1 MAYAI
6 TQNCCNDASC
16 VAVCPVN
23 CIHPTPDE
31 PAFGTTE
38 MLYVDP
44 QTCIDCGACADVCP
58 VDALFPVD
66 RLLGPDTVY
75 AQLNRQYYV
84 EHPTDNAWGTPHFPR
99 SLPADLGTVRV
110 AVIGT
115 GPAAC
120 YTAQTLLR
128 IGAEVTMLDRQPV
141 PGGLIRF
148 GVAPDHPS
156 TKRIGDRFASL
167 FEHPRLHTHLNVEA
181 GKHVTH
187 ADLTAH
193 HHAVI
198 YAVGAAADKTLG
210 IPGEHLDG
218 SMSATEFVAWYS
230 AHPDVRPTEV
240 DLSAERAVIVGNGNV
255 AVDVARIL
263 ASDPDD
269 LARTDIAD
277 HALTT
282 LRASKVREVV
292 LLGRRGPEHAAFTR
306 PEFLALQHLP
316 GVRVVVDDQPE
327 VRATIESAAPDSK
340 AAVFADVDIVQVDW
354 DAAPPE
360 GKRIVFRFL
369 SAPKELF
376 GEHHVESLALSRNT
390 IQEHNGRASAE
401 ATGQLDLLPARLVL
415 RSTGYRGRPIPD
427 LPFDPATATVP
438 NEGGRVIDPERKQRV
453 PGTYVVGW
461 IKRGPSGGIGTNRTC
476 AAETVDALL
485 DDALAQQLLRPAGTA
500 KQFAALVRRRQPQL
514 LGRREVLAID
524 QAERARGAD
533 TGRPRV
539 KFATVGDLV
548 AAGKGLGR

>member
-16 VAVCPVN
+16 VSVCPVN

-31 PAFGTTE
+31 PGFGSTE
-38 MLYVDP
+38 LLYVDP
-44 QTCIDCGACADVCP
+44 KACIDCGACADACP
-58 VDALFPVD
+58 VNAIFPID

-75 AQLNRQYYV
+75 AELNRQYYT
-84 EHPTDNAWGTPHFPR
+84 EHPTDNAWSVPHFPR
-99 SLPADLGTVRV
+99 SLPADIGAVRV

-120 YTAQTLLR
+120 YTAESLLR

-156 TKRIGDRFASL
+156 TKKIGDSFAGL
-167 FEHPRLHTHLNVEA
+167 FQHPRLRMHLNVEVV
-181 GKHVTH
+181 KDVTH
-187 ADLTAH
+187 ADIAAH

-210 IPGEHLDG
+210 IPGEDLTG
-218 SMSATEFVAWYS
+218 SLSATSFVAWYS
-230 AHPDVRPTEV
+230 AHPDVWPSEV
-240 DLSAERAVIVGNGNV
+240 DLSAERAVIIGNGNV

-263 ASDPDD
+263 LSDPKD

-277 HALTT
+277 HALKT
-282 LRASKVREVV
+282 LRTSKVREVV
-292 LLGRRGPEHAAFTR
+292 LLGRRGPEQAAFTR

-316 GVRVVVDDQPE
+316 GVRVVVDEHPE
-327 VRATIESAAPDSK
+327 VRAVIAGAEPGSK
-340 AAVFADVDIVQVDW
+340 AAVFADVDSEAIDW
-354 DAAPPE
+354 HSPPPE
-360 GKRIVFRFL
+360 GRRIVFRFL
-369 SAPKELF
+369 STPTELL
-376 GEHHVESLALSRNT
+376 GEQHVESLAVGRNT
-390 IQEHNGRASAE
+390 IRGEAGVE
-401 ATGQLDLLPARLVL
+401 ATGQHDVLPTRLVL

-438 NEGGRVIDPERKQRV
+438 NHAGRVVDPEQGERV
-453 PGTYVVGW
+453 TGTYVVGW

-485 DDALAQQLLRPAGTA
+485 DDANGRELLHPVGSARD
-500 KQFAALVRRRQPQL
+500 FARLVRRRKPHAV
-514 LGRREVLAID
+514 GKREVLAID
-524 QAERARGAD
+524 QAERARGDEA
-533 TGRPRV
+533 GRPRV
-539 KFATVGDLV
+539 KFATAHDLI
-548 AAGKGLGR
+548 AAGKGLQRS